1 MNTSLFTTARHTQKR
16 WVASFA
22 SLTPTLSVIAR
33 TNMELKDLIT
43 PKICESTVFEDSWIW
58 YCDDCRKHGIGGSA
72 KEVEYYAN
80 SHIEWT
86 SYADER
92 SGNVEWDAEENIDPE
107 DFEPILLS
115 FSEVDEDDRFLY
127 DWETTCE
134 GAVFIISEG
143 DNKTFELGEDYED
156 MTPNNITDIALAQEI
171 KKQLDLP

>member
-1 MNTSLFTTARHTQKR
+1 MFANLTEKRWAVTTASLTTARN
-16 WVASFA
+16 
-22 SLTPTLSVIAR
+22 VIVR

-43 PKICESTVFEDSWIW
+43 PKVCESTVFEDSWIW

-92 SGNVEWDAEENIDPE
+92 SGNIEWDAEENVDPE
-107 DFEPILLS
+107 DFEPTLLS

-171 KKQLDLP
+171 KKQMDLP